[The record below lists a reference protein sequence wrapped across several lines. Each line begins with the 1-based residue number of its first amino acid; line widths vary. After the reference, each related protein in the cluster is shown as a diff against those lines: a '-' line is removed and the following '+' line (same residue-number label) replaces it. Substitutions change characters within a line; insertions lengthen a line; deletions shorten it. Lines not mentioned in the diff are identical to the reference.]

1 MSEFQFDLS
10 NCDKEPIHI
19 PGAIQSHGFLIVI
32 DQQMKIRFQS
42 EGLNNFIPDVNPNLL
57 DQFIQVLEPKLGL
70 EPGFIPQ
77 LIKIGKQN
85 NFENINPYAVD
96 LGDQHYYL
104 IISISADYYLLE
116 FEPVAADHEPNL
128 QNMVGSSVSEM
139 LADKNLKVLLDNS
152 ARQVKK
158 IINYD
163 RVMVYRFASDGHGE
177 VVAEAKNDNLD
188 PWIGL
193 HYPAADIPNQAR
205 ELYKLNLT
213 RLIADVDTVP
223 YKITADSA
231 KRPPLDLTYSQL
243 RAVSPIHIQ
252 YLKNM
257 GVASSFSISLIYKGE
272 LWGLIACHN
281 YTPKFISYKSRTYA
295 QLIGQILSS
304 ALEFRQDEENE
315 FINKSFSASLEKI
328 TKLLQENELVED
340 ALTQGSTTI
349 LNLTHADGVVF
360 NYNQKQTKIGQLP
373 TDEQLRGL
381 IEWAKDTIIDS
392 IYYTDNLS
400 SVYSPAAD
408 FINVGS
414 GLLICT
420 LSRELR
426 EFMIWFKPEK
436 LHTVKWAGDPQ
447 KPVEFDP
454 KGLSVISP
462 RNSFAVWTQEVTGR
476 SESWMPEEINSV
488 IKLRDE
494 IIYAVNQKAGALRLL
509 NERLK
514 DAYAELDTFS
524 YTISHDL
531 KNPLAVIKSYT
542 QLARKD
548 KNISPLTQNF
558 LARVEDKT
566 DRMTDMISEILEYSR
581 IGRIELEFQPVH
593 TGQLIDDLIKDLTFV
608 YKDLDLEFI
617 VGDTPE
623 ISGDPTMLSQVFANL
638 ISNAVKY
645 SQHAKPAQ
653 VRISGESNGTETIYR
668 ISDNGMGI
676 AGHDIPK
683 IFELFNRLES
693 AKDIEGSGVGLAI
706 VSRIIA
712 KHNGRITVESEPGEG
727 STFTISFANIETE
740 PITEVVNDY
749 ISE

>member
-1 MSEFQFDLS
+1 MSEFQIDLS

-19 PGAIQSHGFLIVI
+19 PGAIQSHGFLLVI

-57 DQFIQVLEPKLGL
+57 DQFIEVLEPKLGL
-70 EPGFIPQ
+70 EPGFIAQ

-85 NFENINPYAVD
+85 NFENINPYTVN
-96 LGDQHYYL
+96 LGDGHYYL
-104 IISISADYYLLE
+104 IISISADYYMLE
-116 FEPVAADHEPNL
+116 FEPVAADSEPNL

-152 ARQVKK
+152 AKQVKK

-163 RVMVYRFASDGHGE
+163 RVMIYRFASDGHGE
-177 VVAEAKNDNLD
+177 VVAEAKNDDLD
-188 PWIGL
+188 PWVGL
-193 HYPAADIPNQAR
+193 HYPAADIPKQAR

-213 RLIADVDTVP
+213 RLIADVDAVP
-223 YKITADSA
+223 FKITADSA

-281 YTPKFISYKSRTYA
+281 YTTKFISYKSRTYA

-315 FINKSFSASLEKI
+315 FINKSFSTSLEKI
-328 TKLLQENELVED
+328 TKLLQENEFVED
-340 ALTQGSTTI
+340 ALTQGRTMI
-349 LNLTHADGVVF
+349 LSLTHAEGVVV
-360 NYNQKQTKIGQLP
+360 NYNQKQTKIGRLP
-373 TDEQLRGL
+373 TDDQLRRL
-381 IEWAKDTIIDS
+381 LEWAKDTIIDS

-400 SVYSPAAD
+400 AVYPPAAD
-408 FINVGS
+408 FIDVGS
-414 GLLICT
+414 GILICT

-436 LHTVKWAGDPQ
+436 LQMVKWAGDPQ

-462 RNSFAVWTQEVTGR
+462 RNSFAVWTQEVTGK
-476 SESWMPEEINSV
+476 SESWMQEEINSV

-494 IIYAVNQKAGALRLL
+494 IIYVVNQKAGALRLL

-542 QLARKD
+542 QLAKKD

-558 LARVEDKT
+558 LSRVEDKAN
-566 DRMTDMISEILEYSR
+566 RMTDMISEILEYSR
-581 IGRIELEFQPVH
+581 IGRIELEFQPVY

-653 VRISGESNGTETIYR
+653 VRISGKSTAKETTYA

-676 AGHDIPK
+676 AAHDIPK
-683 IFELFNRLES
+683 IFELFNRLDS

-712 KHNGRITVESEPGEG
+712 KHNGRITVESELGKG
-727 STFTISFANIETE
+727 STFTIVFANAETAADPE
-740 PITEVVNDY
+740 IIIGDV
-749 ISE
+749 

>member
-1 MSEFQFDLS
+1 MSEFQIDLS

-19 PGAIQSHGFLIVI
+19 PGAIQSHGFLLVI
-32 DQQMKIRFQS
+32 DQQMKVRFQS

-57 DQFIQVLEPKLGL
+57 DQFIEVLEPKLGL
-70 EPGFIPQ
+70 EPGFIAQ

-85 NFENINPYAVD
+85 NFENINPYTVN
-96 LGDQHYYL
+96 LGDGHYYL
-104 IISISADYYLLE
+104 IISISADYYMLE
-116 FEPVAADHEPNL
+116 FEPVAADSEPNL

-152 ARQVKK
+152 AKQVKK

-163 RVMVYRFASDGHGE
+163 RVMIYRFASDGHGE
-177 VVAEAKNDNLD
+177 VVAEAKNEDLD
-188 PWIGL
+188 PWVGL
-193 HYPAADIPNQAR
+193 HYPAADIPKQAR

-213 RLIADVDTVP
+213 RLIADVDAVP
-223 YKITADSA
+223 FKITADSA

-281 YTPKFISYKSRTYA
+281 YTTKFISYKSRTYA

-315 FINKSFSASLEKI
+315 FINKSFSTSLEKI
-328 TKLLQENELVED
+328 TKLLQENEFVED
-340 ALTQGSTTI
+340 ALTQGRTMI
-349 LNLTHADGVVF
+349 LSLTHAEGVVV
-360 NYNQKQTKIGQLP
+360 NYNQNKTKIGRLP
-373 TDEQLRGL
+373 TDDQLRRL
-381 IEWAKDTIIDS
+381 LEWAKDTIIDS

-400 SVYSPAAD
+400 AVYPPAAD
-408 FINVGS
+408 FIDVGS
-414 GLLICT
+414 GILICT

-436 LHTVKWAGDPQ
+436 LQMVKWAGDPQ

-462 RNSFAVWTQEVTGR
+462 RNSFAVWTQEVTGK
-476 SESWMPEEINSV
+476 SESWMQEEINSV

-494 IIYAVNQKAGALRLL
+494 IIYVVNQKAGALRLL

-542 QLARKD
+542 QLAKKD

-558 LARVEDKT
+558 LSRVEDKAN
-566 DRMTDMISEILEYSR
+566 RMTDMISEILEYSR
-581 IGRIELEFQPVH
+581 IGRIELEFQPVY

-653 VRISGESNGTETIYR
+653 VRISGKSTAKETTYA

-676 AGHDIPK
+676 AAHDIPK
-683 IFELFNRLES
+683 IFELFNRLDS

-712 KHNGRITVESEPGEG
+712 KHNGRITVESELGKG
-727 STFTISFANIETE
+727 STFTIVFANAETAADPE
-740 PITEVVNDY
+740 IIIGDV
-749 ISE
+749 